1 MHWLALSLL
10 LAATPDAGTSMLH
23 LHGVVRNGGKPVVD
37 ARVSLYLEGKSF
49 GETKTDA
56 KGEFTADAPKGAH
69 VTAMK
74 GDLMGDAVIESKEVV
89 VTMREM
95 PM

>member
-1 MHWLALSLL
+1 MPRRRAASASRLSLVQSRC
-10 LAATPDAGTSMLH
+10 P
-23 LHGVVRNGGKPVVD
+23 
-37 ARVSLYLEGKSF
+37 
-49 GETKTDA
+49 ETKTDA